1 MGGTECVREFYAPI
15 GNNLGT
21 GSLLAE
27 VNNPNNN
34 ESPISVQLRRGDDVL
49 CELGISKPVVLKIDV
64 EGAEKEVLES
74 IPKFLSAVEPIV
86 IMEISPVTRQAFGDD
101 NGLKSLFGPGYDLFT
116 VKRYR
121 NRYKLA
127 AFAFDRANGNIL
139 ALPNQHAAALRHKN

>member
-1 MGGTECVREFYAPI
+1 MYNGTKVLDIHAHVSAPGGNGMQATCALDVDY
-15 GNNLGT
+15 
-21 GSLLAE
+21 LAAA
-27 VNNPNNN
+27 
-34 ESPISVQLRRGDDVL
+34 IKQRTGDDVL

-139 ALPNQHAAALRHKN
+139 ALPKQHAAALRHKN